1 MEKDKPVNTGKVFS
15 IKDFFNY
22 ERLYEDLMY
31 YYNDKFRKEKGT
43 NYKGIKC
50 PSVKMTKEDGYK
62 ETDNQYGKVLDLD
75 LRL

>member
-1 MEKDKPVNTGKVFS
+1 
-15 IKDFFNY
+15 
-22 ERLYEDLMY
+22 MY